1 MNIEL
6 HFTGNSIVEIECS
19 NNSNIIM
26 STITDLNGKIDED
39 FIIDLQEVVNLMIEH
54 NERQTNLYKPIQ
66 ATGGHTNK

>member
-54 NERQTNLYKPIQ
+54 NER
-66 ATGGHTNK
+66 